1 MRVIDGGITAVRGV
15 KASGVHSGLRQEGRK
30 DLALIVIE
38 GEPATCV
45 AAFTVNQVKG
55 AHIIVSEK
63 KLKRSCG
70 RLQAIV
76 CNSEN
81 ANCLTGERGV
91 RDAEMMAEFVA
102 EKLGVEADLVIPMS
116 TGVMGKFLE
125 MEKIKKGIDKAFDRL
140 SFDGGSEAAEA
151 IITTD
156 THKKEIAL
164 EVELEDG
171 SIVRVGGM
179 AKGAGMIGPSLVIPH
194 ATMFAIIATDAKIN
208 VKTLKLYASKAIDET
223 FNMVAVDG
231 DMSPNDTVIVFST
244 GKVGSKSGEGV
255 SESQVFQE
263 ALTKVMRGL
272 VKMIAKDG
280 EGATKYVEVR
290 IEEAESKEDA
300 KKAALAVIKSPLVK
314 CAIFGCDPNWGRVIS
329 AIGAT
334 GIKISVKKLSLWI
347 SSKTGEEVKLLE
359 NGRPVAVIGSNQ
371 AEKARQVLY
380 EDEIIFRAVLG
391 TGTEKA
397 TAYGCDMSY
406 DYVKINAEYTT

>member
-1 MRVIDGGITAVRGV
+1 
-15 KASGVHSGLRQEGRK
+15 
-30 DLALIVIE
+30 
-38 GEPATCV
+38 
-45 AAFTVNQVKG
+45 
-55 AHIIVSEK
+55 
-63 KLKRSCG
+63 
-70 RLQAIV
+70 
-76 CNSEN
+76 
-81 ANCLTGERGV
+81 
-91 RDAEMMAEFVA
+91 
-102 EKLGVEADLVIPMS
+102 
-116 TGVMGKFLE
+116 
-125 MEKIKKGIDKAFDRL
+125 
-140 SFDGGSEAAEA
+140 
-151 IITTD
+151 
-156 THKKEIAL
+156 
-164 EVELEDG
+164 
-171 SIVRVGGM
+171 GGM
-179 AKGAGMIGPSLVIPH
+179 AKGAGMIGPNLVIPH
-194 ATMFAIIATDAKIN
+194 ATMFAIIGTDAKIN